1 MYHYTNQ
8 WIAWIHFFE
17 TFTIGTS
24 QFMIAKN
31 IWTTWN
37 GRNHWLKNSWRYSW
51 CWCALAKKSI
61 AVGQNILN
69 QLLDLFRSQLSTQ
82 IVGLYF
88 LFAGHYG
95 FLIIII
101 FIV

>member
-1 MYHYTNQ
+1 
-8 WIAWIHFFE
+8 
-17 TFTIGTS
+17 
-24 QFMIAKN
+24 MISKN

-37 GRNHWLKNSWRYSW
+37 GRNHWLKNSWGYGWPWRSW
-51 CWCALAKKSI
+51 TNQSI
-61 AVGQNILN
+61 AVDQNILN
-69 QLLDLFRSQLSTQ
+69 QLLYLLWSQLSTQ